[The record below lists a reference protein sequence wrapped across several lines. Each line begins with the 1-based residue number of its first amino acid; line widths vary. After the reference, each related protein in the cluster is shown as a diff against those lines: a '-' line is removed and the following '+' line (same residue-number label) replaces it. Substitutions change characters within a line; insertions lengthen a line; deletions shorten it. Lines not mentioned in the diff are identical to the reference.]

1 MHHALA
7 PAGTCTIQVAFAPGT
22 STTTQTAT
30 LNIAS
35 NAPGSPTSVSL
46 TGQGQTAP
54 SIQVATTLAFGLRA
68 TGSTT
73 NLPLAVTNNGSAP
86 LVVSGVTLNPATGS
100 GFTIATNAC
109 STVAPGATCTITVAF
124 APGASTAA
132 RTATLNI
139 AHNAA
144 GTPTAVTLTG
154 QGQAPAAQAVIT
166 LPATTDFGLRR
177 VGTVRTQSVRLANTG
192 NAPLTIGT
200 VTTNTAR
207 FTVTLGNCPVA
218 PATLAAGRSCNLS
231 VSFRPTVAGA
241 VTGTLTVTGNSANS
255 PRTAALTGTGR

>member
-1 MHHALA
+1 M
-7 PAGTCTIQVAFAPGT
+7 AFAPGT
-22 STTTQTAT
+22 STAAQTAT

-73 NLPLAVTNNGSAP
+73 NLPLAVTNNGTAP

-100 GFTIATNAC
+100 GFTIVTNPC
-109 STVAPGATCTITVAF
+109 TTVAPGATCTITVALR
-124 APGASTAA
+124 PRRTTAV

-144 GTPTAVTLTG
+144 GTPTPVTLTG
-154 QGQAPAAQAVIT
+154 QGQAPAAQAAIT
-166 LPATTDFGLRR
+166 LPATTDFGLPAGRHGPDA
-177 VGTVRTQSVRLANTG
+177 VGPVVQHGQRPVAPSATG
-192 NAPLTIGT
+192 DHQRAGS
-200 VTTNTAR
+200 R
-207 FTVTLGNCPVA
+207 VTLGNCPAA

-231 VSFRPTVAGA
+231 VSFRPTVVGP
-241 VTGTLTVTGNSANS
+241 VTGTLTVTGNAVGS
-255 PRTAALTGTGR
+255 PRTVALTGTGR